1 VLLVTATEER
11 TPTLRII
18 SLGAGVQST
27 VLALMASRGTLR
39 PMPDAA
45 IFADTQAEPAAVY
58 AHLDWLESKLNFP
71 VYRVTQGSLTNDLI
85 LGTKGE
91 WASTP
96 PLFTLSSEGGRGM
109 LRRQC
114 TEDYK
119 IAPIKRKIREL
130 LGAPRTGKVRQG
142 LVEEWI
148 GISTDEASRMKPS
161 RDNWICHRWPLID
174 LGMTRADCLAWAE
187 KHGYPRP
194 PRSACTFCPYHSDE
208 EWRSVKENP
217 QEWADV
223 IKLDRLIR
231 SGVKGTHPGT
241 QLFLH
246 ASRRPIEEASFDK
259 GLDGKREANQFEN
272 ECEGMCGL

>member
-1 VLLVTATEER
+1 MSGVDTAEGR
-11 TPTLRII
+11 TPTLRVI

-27 VLALMASRGTLR
+27 VLALMAARGTLG

-45 IFADTQAEPAAVY
+45 IFADTRAEPAAVY

-71 VYRVTQGSLTNDLI
+71 VYRVTQGSLTDDLI
-85 LGTKGE
+85 LGTKDE

-96 PLFTLSSEGGRGM
+96 PLFTLSSEGQRGM

-119 IAPIKRKIREL
+119 IAPIKRKLREL
-130 LGAPRTGKVRQG
+130 LGAPRTGKVRRG

-148 GISTDEASRMKPS
+148 GISADEATRMKPS
-161 RDNWICHRWPLID
+161 RDDWIYHRWPLID
-174 LGMTRADCLAWAE
+174 LKMTRADCLAWAE
-187 KHGYPRP
+187 QHGYPKP

-208 EWRSVKENP
+208 EWRLVREDP
-217 QEWADV
+217 QEWKDV

-231 SGVKGTHPGT
+231 RGVKGTTPGT
-241 QLFLH
+241 ELFLH
-246 ASRRPIEEASFDK
+246 ASRRPIEEVDFDK

-272 ECEGMCGL
+272 ECEGMCGV